1 MLDAMLIAINVGIP
15 VLMLFLAKRARV
27 RIAER
32 HHSHHDTY
40 SVPVSFTRALSY
52 AIYLMGALGMAL
64 HYLAHTG
71 VLGVD
76 PAAVIAFFDGFL
88 VVAFLCWMC
97 VGRYKVSTF
106 NDCLVVTPLV
116 GNDVWVNYDKIDR
129 LVRYGGTE
137 DHGHRSLDVYVD
149 GARKITI
156 HGLVDIEQI
165 LMRVDRFDVLDY
177 EGAAGGE
184 GRVDASVGGANAAA
198 GASAAVAGSG
208 RDGLGA

>member
-15 VLMLFLAKRARV
+15 VLTLLLAKRARV
-27 RIAER
+27 RMAER

-40 SVPVSFTRALSY
+40 SVPVSFTRALGY

-64 HYLAHTG
+64 HYLAHVG
-71 VLGVD
+71 GLEVN

-88 VVAFLCWMC
+88 VVAFFCWMC

-184 GRVDASVGGANAAA
+184 GPAGGADGDGGDGGA
-198 GASAAVAGSG
+198 G
-208 RDGLGA
+208 GLGSDGQGA